1 MGTIRQILAIVDP
14 TTRAQPCVNKAARLA
29 EAFRAELELF
39 ICDALSE
46 LRATRFTVAHVY
58 EAALDE
64 QRAHHKG
71 QLETLATAL
80 RQKGL
85 KVSTDV
91 AFEDSL
97 HEGIVQKVRATGADL
112 VFKDTHYH
120 GPIRRALFTNTDWHL
135 IRECPAPLL
144 LTKPA
149 VWRALVRI
157 AAAVDPGH
165 VDDKPATLD
174 RELLDTTGE
183 LASTLHGEARA
194 VHVFNPMPLLAGV
207 APVGAATGGASFAD
221 GELLMRMREVHERDF
236 NALLAAYPAFAG
248 HTDVIDG
255 APPTVLPDY
264 VLDKEIDVL
273 VMGAVARRAL
283 QRLMLGSTA
292 ERLLDRLPCDIL
304 VLKPRRLFEE
314 MRAVRSAA

>member
-1 MGTIRQILAIVDP
+1 MGPIQQILAIIDP

-29 EAFRAELELF
+29 EALHAELELF
-39 ICDALSE
+39 ICDTLSE
-46 LRATRFTVAHVY
+46 LRATRFTAAQVY
-58 EAALDE
+58 EMALE
-64 QRAHHKG
+64 ERRAQHKG
-71 QLETLATAL
+71 QLEVLAAPL

-97 HEGIVQKVRATGADL
+97 HEGIVQKVRAVGADL

-149 VWRALVRI
+149 VWRALVRF

-165 VDDKPATLD
+165 VDDKPASLD
-174 RELLDTTGE
+174 RELLATTE
-183 LASTLHGEARA
+183 QLASALHGEARA
-194 VHVFNPMPLLAGV
+194 VHVFNPLPLLASM

-221 GELLMRMREVHERDF
+221 GELLVKMREAHERDF
-236 NALLAAYPAFAG
+236 DALIAAYPAFAG
-248 HTDVIDG
+248 RADVIDG

-264 VLDKEIDVL
+264 VLDKETDVV

-283 QRLMLGSTA
+283 RRLMLGSTA

-304 VLKPRRLFEE
+304 VMKPKRLFEE
-314 MRAVRSAA
+314 MLAVKPAA